1 MSQLAQALNVDHN
14 ISNLLVQRGIYTFED
29 AKNFFRPS
37 LSNLHDPFLMKD
49 MDKAISRINNAFS
62 NDEKILVYGDYDV
75 DGTTAVALVYTFL
88 KRFYPNV
95 DFYSGI
101 IYRALGFPRE
111 MMTVMFA
118 IGRLPGWIAQWRE
131 MRLNHEPIGRPR
143 QLYTG
148 EPLRPFKP
156 FEER

>member
-1 MSQLAQALNVDHN
+1 M
-14 ISNLLVQRGIYTFED
+14 
-29 AKNFFRPS
+29 
-37 LSNLHDPFLMKD
+37 
-49 MDKAISRINNAFS
+49 
-62 NDEKILVYGDYDV
+62 NDEYFAERRL
-75 DGTTAVALVYTFL
+75 
-88 KRFYPNV
+88 YPNV

-156 FEER
+156 FDER